1 MLIIEHSFKKKVF
14 SNRTS
19 VVYDLEYTSWPGSN
33 DNIENLPGKH
43 HEIVQIGAITIEMQ
57 GDILEVGSFQT
68 LVCPQ
73 KNPVLSDY
81 FINLTGI
88 TQERVEREGIL
99 FPSALKQFV
108 NFIGEHSLKI
118 LSNGCDDLIIKENCK
133 IHNISFP
140 SVFLNA
146 INLKPYFAETLGR
159 PLADCTSGV
168 LPELFGLKSNAKTH
182 DALADSRSIAQV
194 LRCLWIDG

>member
-1 MLIIEHSFKKKVF
+1 MVF
-14 SNRTS
+14 
-19 VVYDLEYTSWPGSN
+19 DLEYTSWPGSN

-43 HEIVQIGAITIEMQ
+43 HEIVQIGAITLEMH

-81 FINLTGI
+81 FVNLTGI
-88 TQERVEREGIL
+88 TQDQVERDGIL
-99 FPSALKQFV
+99 FPLALKQFM

-118 LSNGCDDLIIKENCK
+118 LSNGRDDLIIQENCK

-140 SVFLNA
+140 PVFLNA
-146 INLKPYFAETLGR
+146 IDLKPYFAETLGL

-168 LPELFGLKSNAKTH
+168 LPELFGLKSNERAH
-182 DALADSRSIAQV
+182 DALADCRSIAQV
-194 LRCLWIDG
+194 LRYLWMDD

>member
-1 MLIIEHSFKKKVF
+1 VVF
-14 SNRTS
+14 
-19 VVYDLEYTSWPGSN
+19 DLEYTSWPGSN

-43 HEIVQIGAITIEMQ
+43 HEIVQIGAIIIQMH

-81 FINLTGI
+81 FVNLTGI
-88 TQERVEREGIL
+88 TQEQVEREGVL
-99 FPSALKQFV
+99 FPLALKQFM

-118 LSNGCDDLIIKENCK
+118 LSNGCDDLIIQENCR

-146 INLKPYFAETLGR
+146 INLKSYFAETLGL
-159 PLADCTSGV
+159 PLADCVSGV
-168 LPELFGLKSNAKTH
+168 LPELFGLKSGEKAH

-194 LRCLWIDG
+194 LRYLWVDGRKV